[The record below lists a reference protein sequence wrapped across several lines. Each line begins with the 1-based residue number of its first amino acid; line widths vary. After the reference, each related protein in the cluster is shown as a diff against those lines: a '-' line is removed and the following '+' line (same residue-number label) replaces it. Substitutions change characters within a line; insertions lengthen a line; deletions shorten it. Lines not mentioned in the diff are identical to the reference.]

1 MVIAGAAP
9 IGVVAGVMP
18 VAFTI
23 GNGAGVPVAFLTA
36 AAILVI
42 FSVGFTAMT
51 PYAAKTGAFYLYVR
65 QGLGP
70 YAGAGTGY
78 AALLSYL
85 LLYAGLYGLLGSAFQ
100 ALSVS
105 FSGPDLPWWSW
116 AVIAL
121 AVIVTL
127 GHVNI
132 EMSGRVL
139 SVLLIAE
146 VAIVLVLDAVIIGNG
161 GGDDGMSTGFLDP
174 GIVFGGSFSLALL
187 FAILGFIGFEATA
200 IFREETRKP
209 ERTIPRA
216 TYIAVTFIGLFYAV
230 TSWVLVS
237 AIGDARVT
245 QMSPQEQGSMLA
257 DLGTEYLG
265 RVGHDLVTVLFA
277 TSMFA
282 CGLLFHSVVSRYL
295 YSLGRDGLLPRALTR
310 VHPAHKSPYAASLV
324 AGSVVVVVLIASIAL
339 RLDPVI
345 QLYTWF
351 SGLAAM
357 GYVSL
362 LLITQIASFRFLR
375 QHIGEVG
382 QARARVFPVISI
394 LTLGIV
400 FAIVITSASLLLG
413 SDAAGWTAIV
423 SLAAAY
429 LLGPLV
435 VMLRKPRAS

>member
-1 MVIAGAAP
+1 
-9 IGVVAGVMP
+9 
-18 VAFTI
+18 
-23 GNGAGVPVAFLTA
+23 
-36 AAILVI
+36 
-42 FSVGFTAMT
+42 
-51 PYAAKTGAFYLYVR
+51 
-65 QGLGP
+65 
-70 YAGAGTGY
+70 
-78 AALLSYL
+78 
-85 LLYAGLYGLLGSAFQ
+85 
-100 ALSVS
+100 
-105 FSGPDLPWWSW
+105 
-116 AVIAL
+116 
-121 AVIVTL
+121 
-127 GHVNI
+127 
-132 EMSGRVL
+132 
-139 SVLLIAE
+139 
-146 VAIVLVLDAVIIGNG
+146 
-161 GGDDGMSTGFLDP
+161 
-174 GIVFGGSFSLALL
+174 
-187 FAILGFIGFEATA
+187 
-200 IFREETRKP
+200 
-209 ERTIPRA
+209 
-216 TYIAVTFIGLFYAV
+216 
-230 TSWVLVS
+230 
-237 AIGDARVT
+237 
-245 QMSPQEQGSMLA
+245 MLA

-345 QLYTWF
+345 QLYTWL